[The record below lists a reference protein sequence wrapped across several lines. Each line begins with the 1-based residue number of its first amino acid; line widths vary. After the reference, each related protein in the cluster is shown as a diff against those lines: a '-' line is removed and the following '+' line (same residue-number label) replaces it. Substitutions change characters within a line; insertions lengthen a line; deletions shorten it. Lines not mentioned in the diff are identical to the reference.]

1 MGSTLDN
8 TLGRSS
14 RLKAVLLAGALA
26 GTVLTAA
33 PGTAFAA
40 PGTADPGGVATAVVP
55 SGPGMELPAAS
66 FTQMAVDEASRRV
79 WLAGDRVYPDGSRDG
94 ELVGILYGGTG
105 PATASAHLA
114 APLSGVAVEPDGSKV
129 YAGQSDHIAS
139 FRHDRGF
146 LDRLDPIAASA
157 DGCGRELVHTG
168 GRLFFTSRP
177 SVSPGGCADGLGSVG
192 VAGQADGGGAGEVF
206 YSGAPLHLEGG
217 PDGLL
222 VIAPERPSPLDDP
235 DLGIYRVTDGADG
248 QPLEFLGERR
258 FAEDGTGTG
267 MDFRDADFSAD
278 GSVLAVADGDRGTV
292 LLSGQD
298 ARFLDNPYT
307 PLPQGVAPTAVAFSP
322 DGKWFAQGGAAS
334 GDEADLTLAFADSSI
349 ERQPLRISFEDETA
363 GHRVVPRGME
373 FSGDGQQLFVVTSD
387 HEGTRFW
394 LHTIQ
399 TREALAASRIADVTH
414 GPAVAG
420 APFRVTGRLDLD
432 GLAPTETPRITVQRL
447 NGAEVSDLPPLPVA
461 EDGTFVLEDVL
472 PGEAGNVQYVLGYA
486 GDDVHYLSE
495 YWLVVDTVEAPNP
508 VTRGGPR

>member
-1 MGSTLDN
+1 MLGN
-8 TLGRSS
+8 TLGRGGG
-14 RLKAVLLAGALA
+14 LTAVLLAGALA

-33 PGTAFAA
+33 PGTALAA
-40 PGTADPGGVATAVVP
+40 PGAADPGGVTTAVVP

-79 WLAGDRVYPDGSRDG
+79 WLAGDRAYPDGSRDG
-94 ELVGILYGGTG
+94 ELVGILYGGAG
-105 PATASAHLA
+105 RATASAHLA

-129 YAGQSDHIAS
+129 YAGQSDHIAT
-139 FRHDRGF
+139 FQHDRGA
-146 LDRLDPIAASA
+146 LDPLDPIAAPA
-157 DGCGRELVHTG
+157 DDCGRELVHTG

-192 VAGQADGGGAGEVF
+192 VAARAEGGGAGEVF

-217 PDGLL
+217 PGGLL
-222 VIAPERPSPLDDP
+222 VIAPERPTPLDDP

-258 FAEDGTGTG
+258 FTEDGTGPG

-278 GSVLAVADGDRGTV
+278 GSVLAVADAGRGTV
-292 LLSGQD
+292 LLGGQD
-298 ARFLDNPYT
+298 ARFLENPYT

-334 GDEADLTLAFADSSI
+334 GDEADLTLAFADASI
-349 ERQPLRISFEDETA
+349 ERQPLRISFEDEAA

-373 FSGDGQQLFVVTSD
+373 FSGDGEQLFVVTSD

-399 TREALAASRIADVTH
+399 TREALAASRIVDVTH

-420 APFRVTGRLDLD
+420 EQFRVTGRLDLD
-432 GLAPTETPRITVQRL
+432 GLAPTGTPRITVQRL
-447 NGAEVSDLPPLPVA
+447 NGAEFSDLPPLPVA

-486 GDDVHYLSE
+486 GDEVHYRAE
-495 YWLVVDTVEAPNP
+495 YWLVVDTVEAPSP
-508 VTRGGPR
+508 VARGGRRQ